1 MNRDLAVEIGDT
13 LRSLFAEE
21 RIGEDLNSVIARASE
36 SAEFA
41 RLVLLATCSRDFGK
55 TALIM
60 ATMLLTG
67 MRVEQRRQ
75 EIDLLERMYGGGAA

>member
-1 MNRDLAVEIGDT
+1 MNRDLAVEIGDA
-13 LRSLFAEE
+13 LRALFSEE

-41 RLVLLATCSRDFGK
+41 RLVLLAGCARDLEQ

-60 ATMLLTG
+60 AAMLLTG
-67 MRVEQRRQ
+67 MRVEQRRH
-75 EIDLLERMYGGGAA
+75 EIDLLERMYRGGAA